1 MKWTSIIS
9 DSNGVA
15 HGALCLPLLVFEC
28 ESICGSE
35 DGGWSSFVSRDKGN
49 QNYFSSW
56 AVANMTVTVNSIPH
70 CNYKIN
76 FVNVSSGY
84 ESVMRPFLPQ

>member
-1 MKWTSIIS
+1 M
-9 DSNGVA
+9 
-15 HGALCLPLLVFEC
+15 
-28 ESICGSE
+28 E
-35 DGGWSSFVSRDKGN
+35 DGVVLFQETKVIKTILAHEQS
-49 QNYFSSW
+49 QT
-56 AVANMTVTVNSIPH
+56 MTVTVNSIPH